1 MVEGKRS
8 FLRSRPPS
16 HPFWRASFA
25 TVGLGLGVGLLIAR
39 GEATDTALTSKQ
51 LRNLLE
57 FGEPQLRTGGRASG
71 AGASTWMGFGW
82 NSVGERG
89 IVACPE
95 GSQDVARFAG

>member
-16 HPFWRASFA
+16 HPFLRASFA

-51 LRNLLE
+51 EVRLRLLNHRVAP
-57 FGEPQLRTGGRASG
+57 FIGSINGFKVSARTA
-71 AGASTWMGFGW
+71 
-82 NSVGERG
+82 
-89 IVACPE
+89 
-95 GSQDVARFAG
+95 